1 MEQTLG
7 QKAVTTVLGA
17 GLVFLALWWWSPSDR
32 ATIARCINGMVE
44 ASGGDGLYSQYRDQL
59 EEAENAGSVEITQ
72 KSDFGGGHGWAYD
85 YTADGQRRVI
95 ICGK

>member
-1 MEQTLG
+1 MERTLG
-7 QKAVTTVLGA
+7 QKAVTTVFGA

-32 ATIARCINGMVE
+32 ATITRCIGGMVE
-44 ASGGDGLYSQYRDQL
+44 ASKGDGLYSQYRDQL
-59 EEAENAGSVEITQ
+59 DEAENAGLVEITK

-85 YTADGQRRVI
+85 YTADGKRRVI

>member
-44 ASGGDGLYSQYRDQL
+44 ASRGDGLYSQYRDQL
-59 EEAENAGSVEITQ
+59 EEISVADT
-72 KSDFGGGHGWAYD
+72 GGHTTTRQMVNA
-85 YTADGQRRVI
+85 V
-95 ICGK
+95 